1 MNIKFIDEV
10 ARELHKYF
18 PALKSTVLE
27 GIMYDQYMPSLSATL
42 EYLKYDGGTM
52 LPTKFMEAQ
61 MDYFGA
67 HGYNNPGVY
76 GEDPGPTHKGPHHYE
91 WKSA

>member
-1 MNIKFIDEV
+1 M
-10 ARELHKYF
+10 
-18 PALKSTVLE
+18 
-27 GIMYDQYMPSLSATL
+27 
-42 EYLKYDGGTM
+42 M

-67 HGYNNPGVY
+67 HGYNKSGIYREYP
-76 GEDPGPTHKGPHHYE
+76 EPTRKCPHHYE